1 MSRVGPTTGMRWI
14 WGNCRRQS
22 QTGSYIEPLLLVY
35 LTLCRGIILSFI
47 RREPWKF
54 WKALWERMPATEF
67 YFKESTNQW
76 SLSMEGCV
84 SRMAFRIQISP
95 FLSFL
100 EQLLF
105 PACFS
110 QLQLPPLTA
119 HNGMFS
125 SFSGLCYLFVTTV
138 WYSEEGNALPDPER
152 TDACDS
158 LHTHLHTWSI
168 QHHASFY
175 ARGRDPCPP
184 EFTI

>member
-1 MSRVGPTTGMRWI
+1 MKVLEGIMR
-14 WGNCRRQS
+14 
-22 QTGSYIEPLLLVY
+22 
-35 LTLCRGIILSFI
+35 
-47 RREPWKF
+47 
-54 WKALWERMPATEF
+54 RMPATEF

-152 TDACDS
+152 TDARES
-158 LHTHLHTWSI
+158 LHTHTFTLGVSSIMPVSMLGDGIPALQSLQSSMRFRHTHR
-168 QHHASFY
+168 QDMY
-175 ARGRDPCPP
+175 AARKKMNRAL
-184 EFTI
+184 